1 MRIKHAVTFLLGAF
15 VVVALAMVM
24 KDSAQET
31 PTQPPI
37 VEAAIAAVDLTPAE
51 PVEIET
57 PSPETPE
64 PAAAEPVAA
73 EPEARVA
80 VAEAVQPVKAPK
92 PAEVEA
98 KAVEPPKSVGAAQAR
113 PEVRKVVATYFHGNV
128 RCATCRKVETY
139 AQEAV
144 EQGFQAEID
153 AGAVEFRA
161 VNVEEPENRHYI
173 QDYQLMT
180 RSVVVTQEIDG
191 AVAQWTRLDQVW
203 TFVGNRPAYLNYVQ
217 DAVRGYLEL
226 H

>member
-51 PVEIET
+51 PIGIVT
-57 PSPETPE
+57 PAPAAPE
-64 PAAAEPVAA
+64 PAIA
-73 EPEARVA
+73 EPEAQAA
-80 VAEAVQPVKAPK
+80 VAEAAQPVKTPQ

-98 KAVEPPKSVGAAQAR
+98 RAVEPPKSVVAAQAR

-128 RCATCRKVETY
+128 RCATCRKVEMY

-161 VNVEEPENRHYI
+161 VNVEEPENRHFI

-180 RSVVVTQEIDG
+180 RSVVVTEEVDG

-203 TFVGNRPAYLNYVQ
+203 AFVGNRPAYLNYVQ
-217 DAVRGYLEL
+217 DAVRGYLEIR
-226 H
+226 

>member
-1 MRIKHAVTFLLGAF
+1 MHIKHAVTFLLGAF

-24 KDSAQET
+24 KDSARE
-31 PTQPPI
+31 PSTQPPI
-37 VEAAIAAVDLTPAE
+37 VEAGTASVDLTPAE

-57 PSPETPE
+57 PDPGTAE
-64 PAAAEPVAA
+64 PAAPEPTAA
-73 EPEARVA
+73 EPETRVA
-80 VAEAVQPVKAPK
+80 VAEAVQPVKAPP
-92 PAEVEA
+92 PAAVDA
-98 KAVEPPKSVGAAQAR
+98 KAVESPKSVVAAQAR

-128 RCATCRKVETY
+128 RCATCRKVEAY

-144 EQGFQAEID
+144 EQGFQAEIE

-161 VNVEEPENRHYI
+161 VNVEEPENRHFI

-180 RSVVVTQEIDG
+180 RSVVVTQEVDG
-191 AVAQWTRLDQVW
+191 AVSQWTRLDQVW
-203 TFVGNRPAYLNYVQ
+203 AFVGNRPAYLNYVQ

>member
-24 KDSAQET
+24 KDSAQEP

-51 PVEIET
+51 PSRDRDAG
-57 PSPETPE
+57 PRGARRE
-64 PAAAEPVAA
+64 PAIA
-73 EPEARVA
+73 EPEAQAA
-80 VAEAVQPVKAPK
+80 VAEAAQPVKTPQ

-98 KAVEPPKSVGAAQAR
+98 RAVEPPKSVVAAQAR

-128 RCATCRKVETY
+128 RCATCRKVEMY

-144 EQGFQAEID
+144 EQGFQAEIE

-161 VNVEEPENRHYI
+161 VNVEEPENRHFI

-180 RSVVVTQEIDG
+180 RSVVVTEEVDG

-203 TFVGNRPAYLNYVQ
+203 AFVGNRPAYLNYVQ